1 MPRHE
6 ALEEVAGV
14 FVIHAAVVV
23 VDVVAEERV
32 VDLKQRID
40 DGDVFGRGDLFD
52 QALVDLADVPVGGDG
67 IAAGGDVV
75 KGPGG
80 DAGLFD
86 EVVTDA
92 VEVVAVVDVGQVV
105 DPGDALLAQ
114 GVDHVSPGVFGLA
127 GNVVDEGA
135 GEEQIVV
142 FLGFHND
149 YLHSISHLFVSIKI
163 IQGGEFYVNYADC
176 NVAAGSGP
184 RGPLRGQPLRPL
196 RGQLPFQGSLFI
208 VIRYVELCLP

>member
-40 DGDVFGRGDLFD
+40 NGDVFGRGDLFD

-105 DPGDALLAQ
+105 DPGDALK
-114 GVDHVSPGVFGLA
+114 
-127 GNVVDEGA
+127 
-135 GEEQIVV
+135 
-142 FLGFHND
+142 
-149 YLHSISHLFVSIKI
+149 YM
-163 IQGGEFYVNYADC
+163 Y
-176 NVAAGSGP
+176 
-184 RGPLRGQPLRPL
+184 
-196 RGQLPFQGSLFI
+196 
-208 VIRYVELCLP
+208 